1 MPSESATAAL
11 GKRTRSK
18 IARRLLP
25 FLCLLYL
32 SAYLDRANVAFAKL
46 TMTADLHFS
55 EAVYGFGAGIFFIG
69 YLSLEIPGA
78 IIVERWGA
86 RLWFAR
92 ILITWGLC
100 TIVVGFVNTPTQFYG
115 ARFLLGVAEAGFYP
129 GIIVYLTHWFARG
142 DRARA
147 MAGFI
152 VAIPVSLVLGAP
164 ISALILRLHWLGL
177 PGWRWVFILEGL
189 PAIILGIVT
198 IFYLTDNPRDAM
210 WLEAEEREWITQE
223 LEHEKAEKRVE
234 GRVGFWSAFRERRVL
249 LCAISIC
256 LANLGS
262 YVFVFWLP
270 TTIHNASGLSPV
282 LSALYSSLPLASAVV
297 FVLWS
302 GRSSDRIGRHELQT
316 SAVMVLAG
324 LFLTLSIVPGQ
335 PFPLVMIW
343 LCLTAGA
350 IYAWPP
356 PFWVLPTLIL
366 GESAGAASIGFI
378 NMMAAMGGFLGP
390 SIVGYLLSAGYSNR
404 TASVVLS
411 TCFLGAAMSI
421 LGVKVTRELQVQD
434 FLGVNDKNRT
444 GLS

>member
-1 MPSESATAAL
+1 
-11 GKRTRSK
+11 
-18 IARRLLP
+18 
-25 FLCLLYL
+25 
-32 SAYLDRANVAFAKL
+32 
-46 TMTADLHFS
+46 MTADLHFS

-78 IIVERWGA
+78 LIVERWGA
-86 RLWFAR
+86 RRWFAR

-100 TIVVGFVNTPTQFYG
+100 TILVGFVRTPTQFYG

-129 GIIVYLTHWFARG
+129 GIIVYLTHWFARE

-164 ISALILRLHWLGL
+164 ISAFILRLHWLGL

-198 IFYLTDNPRDAM
+198 IFYLTDNPRGAM
-210 WLEAEEREWITQE
+210 WLEAEERAWITQQ
-223 LEHEKAEKRVE
+223 LEDEKAEKRIA
-234 GRVGFWSAFRERRVL
+234 GRVRIGSVFRDRRVL

-270 TTIHNASGLSPV
+270 TTIHKASGLSPV
-282 LSALYSSLPLASAVV
+282 LSALYSALPLAFAVA

-302 GRSSDRIGRHELQT
+302 GRYSDRSGRHELQT
-316 SAVMVLAG
+316 SALMVLAG
-324 LFLTLSIVPGQ
+324 LFLTLSVISGQ

-366 GESAGAASIGFI
+366 GESAGATSIGFI

-390 SIVGYLLSAGYSNR
+390 AIVGYLLSAGYSNR
-404 TASVVLS
+404 TATAVLS
-411 TCFLGAAMSI
+411 TCFLGAAMCI
-421 LGVKVTRELQVQD
+421 LGVRVRR
-434 FLGVNDKNRT
+434 NRGIEDT
-444 GLS
+444 